1 MIYLD
6 SSALVKLIHPE
17 PHSDALVAW
26 LAARAGRLT
35 VSSALARTEA
45 IRALR
50 RSDAAALSRA
60 PAVFDRVV
68 FLPIDDRVLAVAG
81 EQPDPLLRTLDAIH
95 LATVQVLGV
104 PGLTL
109 VSYDKRM
116 LAAASERGHDSV
128 APAA

>member
-17 PHSDALVAW
+17 PHSDALVGW
-26 LAARAGRLT
+26 LAARSGRH
-35 VSSALARTEA
+35 VVASALARTEA

-50 RSDAAALSRA
+50 RSDPPALAHA
-60 PAVFDRVV
+60 PAVFERVV
-68 FLPIDDRVLAVAG
+68 FLPVDDRILVVAG

-104 PGLTL
+104 PGLTV
-109 VSYDKRM
+109 VSYDQRM
-116 LAAASERGHDSV
+116 LAAAGERGHDNA
-128 APAA
+128 APGA